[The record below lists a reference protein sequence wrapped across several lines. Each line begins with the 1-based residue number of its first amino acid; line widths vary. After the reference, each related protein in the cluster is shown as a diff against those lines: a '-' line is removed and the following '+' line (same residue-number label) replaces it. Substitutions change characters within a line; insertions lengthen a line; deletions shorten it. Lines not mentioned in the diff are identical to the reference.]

1 MRRWK
6 SVSHNIDELLE
17 QLQVSF
23 AERVEIHATEKA
35 ELAAEIERLQNL
47 LDSVENLQHLSVY
60 ESHAMAAGLSLHEW
74 VRFQLNASIR
84 TKQIPVSDAVYN
96 KVCSLAGGRSTSISR
111 LTTSRSMD
119 FVIINAID
127 NQRIKEDT

>member
-1 MRRWK
+1 M
-6 SVSHNIDELLE
+6 SNNIDELFE
-17 QLQVSF
+17 EIQAS
-23 AERVEIHATEKA
+23 VEEKLDTHVAEKA

-60 ESHAMAAGLSLHEW
+60 ESHAMASGLSLHEW

-96 KVCSLAGGRSTSISR
+96 KVCSLAGGRSTSLSR
-111 LTTSRSMD
+111 LTTSSSMD

-127 NQRIKEDT
+127 NQKIKEDT